1 MTRERN
7 LNLDVIRGV
16 AAFSVV
22 ANHVLS
28 HFSGYGESIVG
39 NINFSLQ
46 NPLFMMVSGW
56 ALMYSKSIVDKNSFF
71 KFLKKRTILLI
82 LPWVIWS
89 LLKWMLLSKTPFV
102 DYFHNNLYHMEG
114 LYWFLFSLW
123 VMNVIYAVACLF
135 FKKLVDKDKRIGY
148 CIGVS
153 SVSLII
159 VGLLF
164 VAGHMTMGVDFLGIK
179 FTTYYFPFF
188 LLGWFAS
195 ELLKRTWSEKTLKVF
210 DWVVCFGIVV
220 YAILISRFSVASL
233 PDNMAPLRFL
243 ISILGCLVLFY
254 VVFKTTFNP
263 SNRIVKALSWCGL
276 KTLEFYVIHYIVMG
290 FLVNSGASV
299 LTVFGF
305 AEFLL
310 DLTIVMAVTVLF
322 IFIIDSNQYSRKL
335 SFGKF

>member
-7 LNLDVIRGV
+7 LNLDVIRGI

-56 ALMYSKSIVDKNSFF
+56 ALMYSKPIVDKSSFL

-123 VMNVIYAVACLF
+123 VMNVIYAVVCLV
-135 FKKLVDKDKRIGY
+135 FKKLVDKRIGY
-148 CIGVS
+148 CVGVS
-153 SVSLII
+153 LVSIVIVWLIFI
-159 VGLLF
+159 VGY
-164 VAGHMTMGVDFLGIK
+164 MTVGVDFLGIK
-179 FTTYYFPFF
+179 FTTYYLPFF
-188 LLGWFAS
+188 LLGWIAS
-195 ELLKRTWSEKTLKVF
+195 EVYRRAWAEKTLKLF
-210 DWVVCFGIVV
+210 DWVVCFCIIL
-220 YAILISRFSVASL
+220 YAVLISKFNVASL
-233 PDNMAPLRFL
+233 PDKMAPLRFC
-243 ISILGCLVLFY
+243 ISIFGCIVLFY
-254 VVFKTTFNP
+254 VVFKATFNP
-263 SNRIVKALSWCGL
+263 SNRIVKALSWCGV
-276 KTLEFYVIHYIVMG
+276 KTLEIYVIHYIVMG

-310 DLTIVMAVTVLF
+310 DLIIVMAVTVLF
-322 IFIIDSNQYSRKL
+322 ILIVDSNQYSRKL
-335 SFGKF
+335 LFGKF